1 MKISK
6 SILSL
11 IVSAGLLVSS
21 AMPVTANAASTED
34 IVGFKN
40 YITVS
45 GTKLMDGDK
54 ELKFVSLNYPQATSD
69 TPWEHANA
77 MKTFRAMGGNV
88 TRTYTIPAYNGE
100 NADTAYVT
108 GVDENGQ
115 LTFNEDALNALDDV
129 LAKAN
134 QYGIRV
140 IVPFVDHWFWIGGMD
155 SYVWLAG
162 ESEGKKPTQSGFQ
175 EWAWKFYS
183 SEKCMDMFKQMI
195 THLLNRTNTVTGI
208 KYKDD
213 PAVLCWE
220 TGNEIGN
227 RSQVERDDEL
237 AKWTNEVVEH
247 VKSIDSN
254 HLVLDGRMSMAPKS
268 LSDENKADILGAH
281 YYEGNY
287 AQRCEDDTRSAHEA
301 GKPFILGE
309 FGAKV
314 TAKPCI
320 DVFQKGVENDT
331 NGIMMWSLRAHKD
344 GYGFYFHNEDG
355 YWASYHW
362 PGFEA
367 GNYYGETEIIRS
379 IYAYAQI
386 ANGKASNYEEAA
398 AIPIPAPETEEAPLL
413 YSENGVSHDN
423 SFTRSSVGDIKWRG
437 VVGGAWYEI
446 QRAEGTVT
454 DQDSETFVTIAGE
467 EDYVYDSGRNWEDKA
482 HDCIAGYHDETA
494 VDGHTYSYRVRACNE
509 SGVGLWSNIVT
520 VENVNHVVK
529 DDLDLIAVSSN
540 DPNPTEIRRTYSS
553 DHSAN
558 IEQSGS
564 SVVNKSSEEGYIE
577 YFAKIP
583 ADQVEITAVS
593 EAKEGSEPRVMVS
606 TDDITFEEAAV
617 THSPG
622 SKSYTASDICSAG
635 NYYFVRVYLQG
646 KSSCKLD
653 AIEITYKNDGLSYFN
668 EENGTRVKTNVLI
681 QDNTFGVD
689 AEPFYVSKDESL
701 AVRQN
706 GDIRGLTTEGTESG
720 SIIYKTGDDINAYR
734 VSTVS
739 LNGENVRVEYSFD
752 GVSFKDAGEL
762 TESSVDGVTRKV
774 YGNLNVSEAVRVIRV
789 IIPEGCS
796 EDVFVSLVEISSG
809 NKMIPLTEGSPD
821 NTIEDGEFYF
831 GQDSV
836 LNSFYQIKVA
846 GGEVSFSKGLD
857 GKDYSAYDCIFAWVK
872 PDGSGNDLAI
882 RLCDDAGN
890 IWESEKITLG
900 GASEMKR
907 LPITKD
913 GDFNWSCVMGAEFVI
928 LGKDG
933 SSSMGGAISLDENS
947 AYSGNYGVKLSY
959 SFDGEGDSSICID
972 SIYAGSSTK
981 VDDFEGYSG
990 SNTLLN
996 QAYSRNTN
1004 GGSFGL
1010 SLDSGNKSEGS
1021 YGLRIDYDY
1030 DGKGYAGATKTMNL
1044 LNLSG
1049 YDGFI
1054 MYIDSDGSGNE
1065 IKVQMETE
1073 SSTYAYTGYMTG
1085 KGPMTLYMPFSK
1097 IVQPDW
1103 ATSGTP
1109 QPIDSAQN
1117 LKSVSIYTNQT
1128 GTVTSG
1134 TFYVDDLKGA
1144 NFVEELTANTRVSI
1158 DEVPTE
1164 ITEFPYV
1171 ITGTAEFVKYVTV
1184 TAGDK
1189 KFNVPVNADGGWNY
1203 KLTEDSGIKNSD
1215 DLRIRAGFY
1224 YPDGEPIA
1232 ESVEYS
1238 TKLMASGNNAP
1249 QEEHYDNVIWSWN
1262 FGESG
1267 MDGWSLEEFTP
1278 KLEDGRLVAW
1288 SQDGYEA
1295 VFSYT
1300 VSGVPNG
1307 VYTLSN
1313 DIKVKS
1319 NMNSAVM
1326 ALFSGDE
1333 EVTSSPID
1341 TADVI
1346 VEDQLLG
1353 EKLTVRNNTV
1363 TVKYYVSA
1371 PADANGVTFAVGDIK
1386 LYLVETIEDNQEQGE
1401 DPGEGGQSG
1410 EGSEAGEGGN
1420 ESGQESGTG
1429 EEGQEETPVEPVN
1442 VILNGDFEEVEAD
1455 WPNLPLYWEISSEG
1469 ADYPVKGE
1477 NGKFVGYTDEGNPY
1491 TFTISQTINDLPA
1504 GTYTLSAE
1512 IELLNEGFDNSIS
1525 IAVNDSS
1532 AEVNGDI
1539 TVGEARV
1546 VELTDIEIVDGV
1558 ATVSISGDFTGKGLK
1573 VDNVQLIMTKAAE
1586 QENAGEEQPG
1596 EENGEGGQAEAGES
1610 AEQEGGQSEAGET
1623 GGEQSETGGAGQ
1635 SESGEQEG
1643 GQSEAGE
1650 STEQEGSQSE
1660 PGSGQIEPQ
1669 NSEPTEA
1676 AKEDSSAPQQTVNP
1690 VSDNAKQTEAGTIT
1704 PKKSKTVT
1712 ESKSSGDRSQNNAE
1726 TKHTGT
1732 QNREEVSAGANQ
1744 GSDRDSNTQV
1754 GSQNKSGLTAKQTD
1768 STAGRGVLGAS
1779 RNEPA
1784 LAGRNAGSSTES
1796 GRTAGA
1802 ATDSQNSGTETDLAK
1817 ASDKDMADAA
1827 EMSDT
1832 SSDAETEDAETEV
1845 EVADSAVDNPEEASS
1860 ISDSEEADSMATD
1873 SDENEQKSSPLIPL
1887 SAAATITVLIGAAYF
1902 ILRLKH

>member
-40 YITVS
+40 FITVS

-108 GVDENGQ
+108 GVDENGK

-162 ESEGKKPTQSGFQ
+162 ESEGEKPTQSGFQ

-423 SFTRSSVGDIKWRG
+423 SFTRGSVGDIKWRG

-467 EDYVYDSGRNWEDKA
+467 EDYVYDSGRNWEDKD

-520 VENVNHVVK
+520 VENTNHVVK

-540 DPNPTEIRRTYSS
+540 DPNPTEIRSTYSS

-564 SVVNKSSEEGYIE
+564 TVVNKSSEEGYIE

-606 TDDITFEEAAV
+606 TDGISFEEAAV

-622 SKSYTASDICSAG
+622 SKSYTASDICSVG
-635 NYYFVRVYLQG
+635 KYYFVRVYLQG

-668 EENGTRVKTNVLI
+668 GENGTRVKTNVLI

-689 AEPFYVSKDESL
+689 DEPFYVSKDESL

-706 GDIRGLTTEGTESG
+706 GDIRGLTTGGTEPG
-720 SIIYKTGDDINAYR
+720 FIIYKTGDDINAYR

-739 LNGENVRVEYSFD
+739 LNRENVRVEYSFD

-762 TESSVDGVTRKV
+762 SESSVDGVTRKV

-789 IIPEGCS
+789 TIPEGCS

-882 RLCDDAGN
+882 RLRDDAGN

-972 SIYAGSSTK
+972 GIYAGSSTK

-1030 DGKGYAGATKTMNL
+1030 DGKGYAGVTKTMNL

-1109 QPIDSAQN
+1109 QPIDSTQN

-1128 GTVTSG
+1128 GTVSSG

-1144 NFVEELTANTRVSI
+1144 NFVEELTANTRVFI

-1164 ITEFPYV
+1164 ITEFPYE

-1189 KFNVPVNADGGWNY
+1189 KFNVPVNADGSWNY

-1215 DLRIRAGFY
+1215 DLRIKAGFY

-1232 ESVEYS
+1232 ESAEYS
-1238 TKLMASGNNAP
+1238 TKLIASGNDAP

-1262 FGESG
+1262 FDESG
-1267 MDGWSLEEFTP
+1267 MDGWSLEGFTP
-1278 KLEDGRLVAW
+1278 KIEDGRLVAW

-1401 DPGEGGQSG
+1401 DPGEGGQPG
-1410 EGSEAGEGGN
+1410 EGSESGEAG

-1429 EEGQEETPVEPVN
+1429 EEGQEETSVEPVN

-1586 QENAGEEQPG
+1586 QKNAGEEQPG
-1596 EENGEGGQAEAGES
+1596 EEAG
-1610 AEQEGGQSEAGET
+1610 EGGQSEAGET

-1669 NSEPTEA
+1669 NSESTEA

-1754 GSQNKSGLTAKQTD
+1754 GNQNKSGLTAKQTD

-1802 ATDSQNSGTETDLAK
+1802 ATDSE
-1817 ASDKDMADAA
+1817 
-1827 EMSDT
+1827 
-1832 SSDAETEDAETEV
+1832 
-1845 EVADSAVDNPEEASS
+1845 
-1860 ISDSEEADSMATD
+1860 
-1873 SDENEQKSSPLIPL
+1873 ENEQKSSPLIPL